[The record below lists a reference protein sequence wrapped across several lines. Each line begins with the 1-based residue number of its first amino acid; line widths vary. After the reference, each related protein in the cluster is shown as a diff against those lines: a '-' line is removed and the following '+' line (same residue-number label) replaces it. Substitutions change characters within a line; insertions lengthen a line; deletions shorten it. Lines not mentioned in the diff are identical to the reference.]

1 MKKGLEFFGLSFGRT
16 ELKIIATCL
25 LVVMIIF
32 GTLGFMA
39 SAPND
44 EETSEFLLSE
54 METQVVV
61 IDENA
66 VMRELAAT
74 PTKAPTPVVKPKVKA
89 TPKAKNVSVA
99 SKKSERKYFDISL
112 SRAEQDQIYYWASQ
126 YGLDPAIVFAVCY
139 RESRFDKFADNGLA
153 AGIMQINRCNW
164 QKYGLNSK
172 NVFSVAENVRV
183 GCQILSELLDKYSDI
198 HMALVAYNNGPT
210 GARRQFFSK
219 GVYTSSYSRGVVAKS
234 AEYRR

>member
-25 LVVMIIF
+25 LVVVIIF

-39 SAPND
+39 SAPNN
-44 EETSEFLLSE
+44 EETSESKSSE
-54 METQVVV
+54 VDYQVVV
-61 IDENA
+61 IDEAA

-74 PTKAPTPVVKPKVKA
+74 PIERPTTPAVMPKTRTAPKVKSA
-89 TPKAKNVSVA
+89 TVKAVK
-99 SKKSERKYFDISL
+99 RKYFDISL
-112 SRAEQDQIYYWASQ
+112 SKAEQDQVYYWAGQ

-139 RESRFDKFADNGLA
+139 RESRFDRFADNGLA

-164 QKYGLNSK
+164 QKYGLNSES
-172 NVFSVAENVRV
+172 VFDVAENVRV

>member
-16 ELKIIATCL
+16 EIKIIATCL
-25 LVVMIIF
+25 LVVVIIF

-39 SAPND
+39 SAPNN
-44 EETSEFLLSE
+44 EETSESKNSE
-54 METQVVV
+54 VDYQVVV

-74 PTKAPTPVVKPKVKA
+74 PTKTPKVK
-89 TPKAKNVSVA
+89 NVSAVA
-99 SKKSERKYFDISL
+99 KKSERKYFDISL
-112 SRAEQDQIYYWASQ
+112 SKAEQDQIYYWANQ
-126 YGLDPAIVFAVCY
+126 YGLDPAIVLAVCY
-139 RESRFDKFADNGLA
+139 RESRFDRFADNGLA

-164 QKYGLNSK
+164 QKYGLNSES
-172 NVFSVAENVRV
+172 VFDVAENVRV
-183 GCQILSELLDKYSDI
+183 GCQILSELLDKYSDV

-210 GARRQFFSK
+210 GARRQFFNK

-234 AEYRR
+234 AEYR

>member
-1 MKKGLEFFGLSFGRT
+1 MKKGLEFFGFSFGRT

-25 LVVMIIF
+25 LVVVIIF

-39 SAPND
+39 SAPSGEGVEN
-44 EETSEFLLSE
+44 
-54 METQVVV
+54 QVVV
-61 IDENA
+61 IDEVA

-74 PTKAPTPVVKPKVKA
+74 PTKTPTPEV
-89 TPKAKNVSVA
+89 TPKAKAIPKVKSVSAVKTERRYFNIPL
-99 SKKSERKYFDISL
+99 SKV
-112 SRAEQDQIYYWASQ
+112 EQDQVYYWANQ

-139 RESRFDKFADNGLA
+139 RESRFDRFADNGLA

-172 NVFSVAENVRV
+172 SVFSVAENVRV
-183 GCQILSELLDKYSDI
+183 GCQILSEFVVRYGDI

-210 GARRQFFSK
+210 GARRQFFNK

-234 AEYRR
+234 AEYR